1 MSIDSENVLRHVPHL
16 RRHARLLSG
25 SKEVGDEYVRIAL
38 ELIVAE
44 PERMAGSDPR
54 IQLLRAFHAVWSAL
68 HDGARGRSVDAI
80 TIEDRLDQGLGTL
93 APIERRVLLLAV
105 VEQLSLDEV
114 ALVLDADIDTVRLH
128 LADARA
134 SLRQEVER
142 PVLIIE
148 DEPMI
153 AIELSQIVREM
164 GLAVAG
170 TAARQDE
177 AVGAA
182 ESAGEDQ
189 LGLVLADIQL
199 QAGGNGIGAA
209 QQILERFEV
218 PIVFVTGFPER
229 LLTGSG
235 LEPAFVVA
243 KPFEPESLK
252 VTIAHALSTYA
263 NQGEAVTHRAKSAG
277 QAARDQCE
285 KRARTVRA
293 GLNAAGARA
302 GTIRSRRGGR
312 EAGSSAHIRRLPA
325 GSRAWHHRETRV
337 RC

>member
-1 MSIDSENVLRHVPHL
+1 MAEEGLSINTENVLRHVPHL

-25 SKEVGDEYVRIAL
+25 SKDVGDEYVRIAL

-44 PERMAGSDPR
+44 PERLQGGDER
-54 IQLLRAFHAVWSAL
+54 ILLFRAFHAVWSAL
-68 HDGARGRSVDAI
+68 NERDRRGSADAV
-80 TIEDRLDQGLGTL
+80 TIEDRLDQGLAAL

-105 VEQLSLDEV
+105 VEQMTLEQVAEVLALDVE
-114 ALVLDADIDTVRLH
+114 TVRRH
-128 LADARA
+128 LAEARA
-134 SLRQEVER
+134 SLRHEVEL

-164 GLAVAG
+164 GLSVSG
-170 TAARQDE
+170 TAARQDD
-177 AVGAA
+177 AVVAA
-182 ESAGEDQ
+182 DSAGDAK

-199 QAGGNGIGAA
+199 QDKGNGIGAA
-209 QQILERFEV
+209 QQILERYNV

-243 KPFEPESLK
+243 KPFDAESLK

-263 NQGEAVTHRAKSAG
+263 REKDAVAHRANLLAKLREIN
-277 QAARDQCE
+277 ARSGIVAPL
-285 KRARTVRA
+285 K
-293 GLNAAGARA
+293 G
-302 GTIRSRRGGR
+302 
-312 EAGSSAHIRRLPA
+312 
-325 GSRAWHHRETRV
+325 
-337 RC
+337 

>member
-1 MSIDSENVLRHVPHL
+1 LAEVGLSVNTENVLRYVPHL

-25 SKEVGDEYVRIAL
+25 SKDVGDEYVRIAL

-44 PERMAGSDPR
+44 PERLQGGDER
-54 IQLLRAFHAVWSAL
+54 ILLFRAFHAVWSAL
-68 HDGARGRSVDAI
+68 NESDRRRSVDAI
-80 TIEDRLDQGLGTL
+80 TIEDRLDQGLAAL

-105 VEQLSLDEV
+105 VEQMTLEQV
-114 ALVLDADIDTVRLH
+114 AQVLEIDVETARRH
-128 LADARA
+128 LAEARA
-134 SLRQEVER
+134 SLRHEVEL

-164 GLAVAG
+164 GLSVSG
-170 TAARQDE
+170 TAARQDD
-177 AVGAA
+177 AVSAA
-182 ESAGEDQ
+182 DSAGDER

-199 QAGGNGIGAA
+199 QDRGNGIGAA
-209 QQILERFEV
+209 QQILERYNV

-243 KPFEPESLK
+243 KPFDPESLK

-263 NQGEAVTHRAKSAG
+263 REKDAVAHRASLLAKLREINAKS
-277 QAARDQCE
+277 
-285 KRARTVRA
+285 
-293 GLNAAGARA
+293 GL
-302 GTIRSRRGGR
+302 
-312 EAGSSAHIRRLPA
+312 GSP
-325 GSRAWHHRETRV
+325 V
-337 RC
+337 KN

>member
-1 MSIDSENVLRHVPHL
+1 MAINTESVLPHVPHL

-25 SKEVGDEYVRIAL
+25 SKDVGDEYVRISL
-38 ELIVAE
+38 ELIMAE
-44 PERMAGSDPR
+44 PERLAGGDVR
-54 IQLLRAFHAVWSAL
+54 IMLFRAFHAVWSAL
-68 HDGARGRSVDAI
+68 NETGRRRSVDAV
-80 TIEDRLDQGLGTL
+80 TIEQRLDQGLGAL

-105 VEQLSLDEV
+105 VEEMTLEQV
-114 ALVLDADIDTVRLH
+114 ALVLDLDVGSVRDY
-128 LADARA
+128 LAKARA
-134 SLRQEVER
+134 NLRQEVEL

-153 AIELSQIVREM
+153 AIELSQIVRDM
-164 GLAVAG
+164 GMSVAG

-177 AVGAA
+177 ALSAA
-182 ESAGEDQ
+182 EAGNEEP

-199 QAGGNGIGAA
+199 PDSGSGIVAA
-209 QQILERFEV
+209 QQILERYNV

-263 NQGEAVTHRAKSAG
+263 SEKDAVAHRAKMLAKLREITARGIKSA
-277 QAARDQCE
+277 
-285 KRARTVRA
+285 
-293 GLNAAGARA
+293 
-302 GTIRSRRGGR
+302 
-312 EAGSSAHIRRLPA
+312 PA
-325 GSRAWHHRETRV
+325 Y
-337 RC
+337 

>member
-1 MSIDSENVLRHVPHL
+1 MTINTESVLPHVPHL

-25 SKEVGDEYVRIAL
+25 SKDVGDEYVRISL
-38 ELIVAE
+38 ELIMAE
-44 PERMAGSDPR
+44 PERLAGGDER
-54 IQLLRAFHAVWSAL
+54 IMLFRAFHAVWSAL
-68 HDGARGRSVDAI
+68 NESGRRRSADAV
-80 TIEDRLDQGLGTL
+80 TIEQRLDQGLGAL

-105 VEQLSLDEV
+105 VEEMSLEQV
-114 ALVLDADIDTVRLH
+114 ALVLDLDVGRVRDY
-128 LADARA
+128 LAKARA
-134 SLRQEVER
+134 NLRQEVEL

-153 AIELSQIVREM
+153 AIELSQIVRDM
-164 GLAVAG
+164 GMSVAG

-177 AVGAA
+177 ALSAA
-182 ESAGEDQ
+182 EAGDEDA

-199 QAGGNGIGAA
+199 PDSGSGIVAA
-209 QQILERFEV
+209 QQILERYNV

-263 NQGEAVTHRAKSAG
+263 SEKEAVAHRAKMLAKLREITARG
-277 QAARDQCE
+277 IKAAP
-285 KRARTVRA
+285 
-293 GLNAAGARA
+293 
-302 GTIRSRRGGR
+302 
-312 EAGSSAHIRRLPA
+312 AH
-325 GSRAWHHRETRV
+325 
-337 RC
+337 